1 MSGAKRMIETATASG
16 MAPLFS
22 DALVAGIAA
31 RMKQIAA
38 ASGDHLFLSDGPV
51 NPDWELLDLCGD
63 ALHFAKAHEKAWEEW
78 SSFCPSNESERE
90 VRHAQYD
97 EMKAAR
103 KSDVISRVRRAGKMR
118 ATTPAGI
125 YAKAMLVRFGTE
137 TAAVLAMSLAE
148 DLLDCEALRLTL
160 WPAGGAA

>member
-51 NPDWELLDLCGD
+51 NPDWELLDLCAD
-63 ALHFAKAHEKAWEEW
+63 ALHYAKARERAWDVRRNTPHDWSATGPDPMAEEIKRIG
-78 SSFCPSNESERE
+78 RE
-90 VRHAQYD
+90 VTNRL
-97 EMKAAR
+97 R
-103 KSDVISRVRRAGKMR
+103 RVGKIR

-137 TAAVLAMSLAE
+137 TAAVLAISLAE